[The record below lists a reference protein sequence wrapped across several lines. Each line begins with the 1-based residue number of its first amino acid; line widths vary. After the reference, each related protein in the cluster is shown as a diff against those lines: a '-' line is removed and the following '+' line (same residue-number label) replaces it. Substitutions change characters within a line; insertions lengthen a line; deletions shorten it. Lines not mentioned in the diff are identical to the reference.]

1 MAARPAYQTQRPDR
15 VSEVT
20 VTVSAGDDRLRTI
33 RAAAEL
39 AGISP
44 LLDTGAPSRRWP
56 LFVLSAVPPDSRRR
70 LVSIGFA
77 PDECPQRAREFRGR
91 LVATSFDGMR
101 P

>member
-56 LFVLSAVPPDSRRR
+56 LFVLSAGKARAMANFWWVR
-70 LVSIGFA
+70 GA
-77 PDECPQRAREFRGR
+77 PHPTAK
-91 LVATSFDGMR
+91 S
-101 P
+101 PS